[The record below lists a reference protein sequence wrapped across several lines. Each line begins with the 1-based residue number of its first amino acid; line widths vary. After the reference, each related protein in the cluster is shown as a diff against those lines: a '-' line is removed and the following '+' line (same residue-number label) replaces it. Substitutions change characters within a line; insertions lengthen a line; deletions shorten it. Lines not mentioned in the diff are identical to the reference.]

1 MFILHFSFDVVSVI
15 LRCESN
21 CCPVKVHNLM
31 AHVSKAV
38 VLALILFFFVYTL
51 CYLYC
56 LPCSFL
62 CGVTSCFLHAFTLGK
77 LTWLAYSLCAVGLI
91 SLSCKGSR
99 HVQPT
104 VCSQLD
110 NSLSHLF
117 YFELSAW
124 LSLNGHN
131 LVILR

>member
-1 MFILHFSFDVVSVI
+1 
-15 LRCESN
+15 
-21 CCPVKVHNLM
+21 M
-31 AHVSKAV
+31 AHASKAV

-62 CGVTSCFLHAFTLGK
+62 CSVTSCFLHAFTLGK
-77 LTWLAYSLCAVGLI
+77 LIWLACSLCAVGLI

-131 LVILR
+131 LVILRQLTINPDTDIIACTHPCGFLSQFSPPPLP